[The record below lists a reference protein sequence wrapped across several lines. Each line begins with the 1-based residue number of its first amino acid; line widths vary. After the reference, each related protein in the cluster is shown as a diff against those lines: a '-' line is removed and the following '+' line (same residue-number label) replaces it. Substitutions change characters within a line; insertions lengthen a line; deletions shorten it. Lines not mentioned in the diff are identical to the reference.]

1 MRSVDRQL
9 FPGRPLRK
17 VTHTETDEGFLKR
30 SKGINLKFWQ
40 AKIKK
45 HTEIY
50 GEQK

>member
-17 VTHTETDEGFLKR
+17 DHTLKQMRAYLKR
-30 SKGINLKFWQ
+30 SKGINFKFWK